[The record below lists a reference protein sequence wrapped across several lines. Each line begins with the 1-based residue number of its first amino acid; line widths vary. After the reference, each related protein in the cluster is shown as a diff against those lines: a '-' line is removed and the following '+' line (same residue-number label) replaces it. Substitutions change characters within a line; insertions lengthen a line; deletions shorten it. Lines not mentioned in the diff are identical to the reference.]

1 MKNIIMICIFALAVP
16 INFAQNRV
24 PNIKLKKLNGKSVM
38 LYNYLKEGPVLIN
51 FWATWC
57 SPCKKEMVYLDQ
69 FEKEYG
75 DKGFSILSVST
86 DSQKSLSQVR
96 SYIRSKKYTFPV
108 FQDPNSQ
115 TFKKLNGNIMPTN
128 ILIDK
133 DGKILW
139 RHYGYL
145 PGDEIGMEK
154 EIRSALKIDS

>member
-1 MKNIIMICIFALAVP
+1 
-16 INFAQNRV
+16 
-24 PNIKLKKLNGKSVM
+24 M

-69 FEKEYG
+69 FEKEYK
-75 DKGFSILSVST
+75 DKGLSILAVST

-96 SYIRSKKYTFPV
+96 SYIRSKKYTFEV

-128 ILIDK
+128 ILINK

-145 PGDEIGMEK
+145 LGDEIDMEK
-154 EIRSALKIDS
+154 EIRSALNIDS

>member
-69 FEKEYG
+69 FQKEYK
-75 DKGFSILSVST
+75 DKGFSILAVST

-128 ILIDK
+128 ILINK